1 MGLGQRNVEDDRH
14 LLVQDTQLMAR
25 VRRRIERGDAYT
37 GLSRPITGRPNAVWR
52 EWERSGAL
60 GGILAWLRDG
70 RHQFTFTSEVQ
81 PHGLGGPNG
90 EATGTACM
98 IRSMR
103 RGYIAQ
109 SKSWCIWA
117 W

>member
-1 MGLGQRNVEDDRH
+1 MGLGERNVEDDRP

-60 GGILAWLRDG
+60 GDILVWLRDG
-70 RHQFTFTSEVQ
+70 GHRFTFTSEVQ
-81 PHGLGGPNG
+81 PHELGGPKG
-90 EATGTACM
+90 GATGTVCV

-103 RGYIAQ
+103 RG
-109 SKSWCIWA
+109 
-117 W
+117 